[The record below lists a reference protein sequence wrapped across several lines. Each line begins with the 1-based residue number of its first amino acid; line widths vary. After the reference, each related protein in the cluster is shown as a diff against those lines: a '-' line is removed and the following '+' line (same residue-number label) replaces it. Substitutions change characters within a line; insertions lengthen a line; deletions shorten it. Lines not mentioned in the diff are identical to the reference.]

1 MRRLLLIS
9 NSTMHGREPLAHVLD
24 DLRGFLGTVRELL
37 FVPWALAEHDGYAA
51 RIRSALARIDVRVR
65 PIHEAPNALAAV
77 GSAAAVFVGG
87 GNTFR
92 LLDRLHTTGAAAAI
106 AARARS
112 GMPYIGSSAGTNVA
126 TPTIRTT
133 NDMPIVAPPTLAA
146 MALVPFQI
154 NPHYLDP
161 DPASKHMG
169 ETREERLRQFHEV
182 ADTPVLGL
190 REGGWLTVD
199 GDTMLLRG
207 STAARLFVRGEAARE
222 IPPATDL
229 SFLLANRSR

>member
-9 NSTMHGREPLAHVLD
+9 NSTMHGGGYLEHVAAALRQRLAGV
-24 DLRGFLGTVRELL
+24 RTVL
-37 FVPWALAEHDGYAA
+37 FVPWALQDLDGYADKVA
-51 RIRSALARIDVRVR
+51 STFAALGFGLQS
-65 PIHEAPNALAAV
+65 IHRTDDPLAAI
-77 GSAAAVFVGG
+77 GDCEAVFIGG